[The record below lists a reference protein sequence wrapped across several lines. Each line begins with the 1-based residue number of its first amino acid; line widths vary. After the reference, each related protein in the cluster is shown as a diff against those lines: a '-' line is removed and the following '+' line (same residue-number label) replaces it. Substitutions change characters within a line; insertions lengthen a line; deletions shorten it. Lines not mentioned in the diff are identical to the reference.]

1 MKLLFKYYN
10 IKSKIEDKIT
20 RFRFRKINNKI
31 PFYDKKKKIY
41 RLFFDDINRY
51 DEFGCIEYI
60 VSEYI
65 NDGLIYEFNINGERT
80 HEHTFSGVLDNIL
93 IEYKKGNKVDI
104 IGFENEYSKQEQ
116 NVIKKLIKKLELDM
130 NYPDL

>member
-1 MKLLFKYYN
+1 MKLLFKYYE
-10 IKSKIEDKIT
+10 IKSKIDEKIT

-41 RLFFDDINRY
+41 RLFFDEPERY
-51 DEFGCIEYI
+51 DEFGCIEYV

-65 NDGLIYEFNINGERT
+65 KDGLIYEFNINGERS

-93 IEYKKGNKVDI
+93 IESKKGNKIDI
-104 IGFENEYSKQEQ
+104 IGFEDEYSKQEL
-116 NVIKKLIKKLELDM
+116 NLVTKLIKQLNK
-130 NYPDL
+130 DLRK

>member
-1 MKLLFKYYN
+1 MKRLRQRWRGIQQARL
-10 IKSKIEDKIT
+10 
-20 RFRFRKINNKI
+20 INNKI

-41 RLFFDDINRY
+41 RLFFDGINRY

-116 NVIKKLIKKLELDM
+116 NVIKKLIKKLELDI
-130 NYPDL
+130 N